1 MDKKSFEHWSSM
13 QTRNAPSAGTERI
26 DRIGKYQSG
35 LWEAIVFSSKTTSN
49 SCNHS
54 SWYSQFL
61 TLLCSAQVA
70 VSWSRTLRSYTW
82 YHGQRTVRYC
92 TDFASWF
99 AKFTRLPSWWSQS
112 DMTNIQTNRTTTRNA
127 PSAGTERID
136 RIEKCHSGLC
146 NSIVFSSKTTSCI
159 HSSWYPHT
167 TL

>member
-13 QTRNAPSAGTERI
+13 QTRNVPSAGTERI

-49 SCNHS
+49 SCHHS

-70 VSWSRTLRSYTW
+70 VPWSRTLRSYTW

-92 TDFASWF
+92 TEFASWF
-99 AKFTRLPSWWSQS
+99 AKFTRLPPFMVISERH
-112 DMTNIQTNRTTTRNA
+112 DKHTNKQNDNEKRAQRW
-127 PSAGTERID
+127 D
-136 RIEKCHSGLC
+136 RKDWLYRKVSLRFVQFHCFL
-146 NSIVFSSKTTSCI
+146 
-159 HSSWYPHT
+159 
-167 TL
+167 